1 MFLRDPQWNHVD
13 ANFQSFPAF
22 VLPVSCFGDAVSG
35 RTIHLQLISF
45 YPSESVVNFLEKI
58 DRIKFCNRIIVYI
71 YVVNF
76 ILKLIEYRL
85 WIFSMFYKKVNC
97 VN

>member
-35 RTIHLQLISF
+35 RTIHLQLINF
-45 YPSESVVNFLEKI
+45 YPSESVGNFLEK
-58 DRIKFCNRIIVYI
+58 N
-71 YVVNF
+71 
-76 ILKLIEYRL
+76 
-85 WIFSMFYKKVNC
+85 
-97 VN
+97 